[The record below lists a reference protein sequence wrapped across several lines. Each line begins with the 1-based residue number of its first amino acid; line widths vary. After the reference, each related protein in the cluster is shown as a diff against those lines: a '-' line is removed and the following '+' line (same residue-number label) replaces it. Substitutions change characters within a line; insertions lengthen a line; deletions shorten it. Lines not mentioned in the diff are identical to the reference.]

1 MRRSAGVSTG
11 SESCQL
17 VVPAELAGAIRR
29 FAADEGIDVSAVLLA
44 AFAALLCRY
53 RGTQKCV
60 IAGRR
65 FDLAGDATFTV
76 LLRQASDGPAGRQ
89 DASDGK
95 QEAQVPADAAFGTDP
110 LPWSGLDLE
119 LWLADSADGI
129 AGEVARR
136 RDADQIPPA
145 DRVGVQLTTL
155 LAAVTAAPSEPA
167 GAHSLLTPAER
178 NEILRWS
185 SGAPAAPAVCVPAL
199 VESWAAATPSAPA
212 LICGDQRL
220 TYRELDR
227 DANRLAWAFRK
238 HGVGPDQLAAVCL
251 PRGAAQVQVL
261 LAVLKAG
268 GGYLPLAPA
277 DPPARLRKLLGQVR
291 PVLLVTTAELA
302 PDLAAPGGTWTT
314 ICLEDLPAIAAR
326 QPDHRPASDPD
337 PANLAYVTYTSG
349 STGEPKGVMITH
361 RGVANLADPRQPLAP
376 RSSDVVAFH
385 TPLPFDASTYELW
398 CTLAAGACLLVAPP
412 GQLTL
417 ADYRALARQASVLCL
432 ASSLFRF
439 LIDEGCPEL
448 ARVRLLGVGG
458 ETLDAGHVD
467 RLPGKAGIFD
477 CYGPTEGTMLA
488 AVGPA
493 RRRTPAGRVLIGRPL
508 VGCRTYVLDRYL
520 RPAPVGVAGEL
531 YLGGAGLGRGYL
543 GQPARTA
550 ERFVP
555 DPFAARPGE
564 RLYRTGDVARW
575 QVGGELDFL
584 GRADDQV
591 KLRGYRIEPAE
602 VEKALLEHPA
612 VRKAA
617 VIVRADDAGGG
628 RLVGYVVRSTDETV
642 SGIRGW
648 LAERL
653 PAYLVPADVVALGEL
668 PLTPWGKLDRAALPT
683 PPDREPPADRRGGEQ
698 AGGAQPAPNGSA
710 TELLLTRVWSALFG
724 LGEVGLDDHFLDLGG
739 DSLLAMRVAAEL
751 ADHGHHVTL
760 AVLFQLGTVR
770 ELAAHLD
777 RLSQPGRR

>member
-1 MRRSAGVSTG
+1 MKHSAGVSTG
-11 SESCQL
+11 GESCQL
-17 VVPAELAGAIRR
+17 VVPAELVSTIRR
-29 FAADEGIDVSAVLLA
+29 FAADEGIDIPAVLLA

-53 RGTQKCV
+53 RGTEQCV
-60 IAGRR
+60 IRGRR
-65 FDLAGDATFTV
+65 FDMAVDATFTV
-76 LLRQASDGPAGRQ
+76 LIRQASEVPAGKQ
-89 DASDGK
+89 DASNGK
-95 QEAQVPADAAFGTDP
+95 QEEQAPADAAFGTGP

-129 AGEVARR
+129 AGEVTRR

-145 DRVGVQLTTL
+145 DRVGAQLTTL
-155 LAAVTAAPSEPA
+155 LAAVMAAPSEPA

-178 NEILRWS
+178 TEILGWS
-185 SGAPAAPAVCVPAL
+185 SGASAASAVCVSVL
-199 VESWAAATPSAPA
+199 VESRAAATPDALA
-212 LICGDQRL
+212 LICGDHRL
-220 TYRELDR
+220 TYRELNR
-227 DANRLAWAFRK
+227 NANRLAWVFRE
-238 HGVGPDQLAAVCL
+238 HGVGPDRLVGVCL

-268 GGYLPLAPA
+268 GGYLPLSPA

-302 PDLAAPGGTWTT
+302 SELTASGVTRTT
-314 ICLEDLPAIAAR
+314 ICLEDLPAIAGR

-361 RGVANLADPRQPLAP
+361 RGVANLADPRQPMAP

-432 ASSLFRF
+432 ASSLFHF

-448 ARVRLLGVGG
+448 TQVRLLTVGG
-458 ETLDAGHVD
+458 ETVDADHVD
-467 RLPGKAGIFD
+467 RLPSELEILD
-477 CYGPTEGTMLA
+477 CYGPTEGTMLNT
-488 AVGPA
+488 VGPA

-520 RPAPVGVAGEL
+520 RPTPVGVVGEL

-564 RLYRTGDVARW
+564 RLYRTGDLARW
-575 QVGGELDFL
+575 LDGGELEFL

-602 VEKALLEHPA
+602 VEKALLGHPA
-612 VRKAA
+612 VRAAA
-617 VIVRADDAGGG
+617 VAVRADRADGG
-628 RLVGYVVRSTDETV
+628 RLVGYVVRATDETV

-653 PAYLVPADVVALGEL
+653 PAYLVPGDLVVLDEL
-668 PLTPWGKLDRAALPT
+668 PLTPWGKLDRAALPA
-683 PPDREPPADRRGGEQ
+683 PPDRESSADKQVGEQ
-698 AGGAQPAPNGSA
+698 VGGAQHAPDGA
-710 TELLLTRVWSALFG
+710 AIELLLTRAWSAALG
-724 LGEVGLDDHFLDLGG
+724 LGQVGLDDHFLDLGG
-739 DSLLAMRVAAEL
+739 DSLRAMRVVAEL
-751 ADHGHHVTL
+751 ADLGHHVTL
-760 AVLFQLGTVR
+760 PQLFQLGTVR
-770 ELAAHLD
+770 ELAAYLEE
-777 RLSQPGRR
+777 LSQPGRS